1 MSDLIHR
8 KCFGSAQL
16 ADNIRS
22 SLTKL
27 ANSYFCHVSA
37 NITCDESV
45 CLCVCVC
52 VCVYPKG

>member
-1 MSDLIHR
+1 MSDLIRR

-37 NITCDESV
+37 NITCDECV
-45 CLCVCVC
+45 CVCVC